1 MFGSLKLT
9 GNKPSCE
16 QAVIWM
22 LSRSHSSE
30 FIWIIKPLQSKLGVH
45 WMEEIDP
52 FSEMVE
58 WKSDQA
64 FPVLLDL
71 SLSLTKAL
79 VTADAITLQDSPP
92 YFW

>member
-1 MFGSLKLT
+1 
-9 GNKPSCE
+9 
-16 QAVIWM
+16 
-22 LSRSHSSE
+22 
-30 FIWIIKPLQSKLGVH
+30 
-45 WMEEIDP
+45 MEEIDP

-92 YFW
+92 YF